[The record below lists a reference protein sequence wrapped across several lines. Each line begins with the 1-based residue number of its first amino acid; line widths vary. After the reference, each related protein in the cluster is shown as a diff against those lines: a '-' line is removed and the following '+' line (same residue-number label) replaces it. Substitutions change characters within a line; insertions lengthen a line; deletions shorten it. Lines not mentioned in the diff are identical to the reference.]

1 MISLKKNEKALE
13 HNIEKAR
20 ENNIILP
27 TIAQLRDPN
36 LIPDSIKEKLKDV
49 GLWDINPLNLF
60 RITWRNEPKES
71 GGSYYC
77 FEYGS

>member
-27 TIAQLRDPN
+27 TIAQLRDPS
-36 LIPDSIKEKLKDV
+36 LVPDVIKEKLKDV

-71 GGSYYC
+71 VDISGK
-77 FEYGS
+77 